1 MAVLA
6 AILPLVSQSSA
17 LALVL
22 YRLAAVD
29 AYAAKELLRAAKAIS
44 NLALI
49 VKEVGTIIKEDDRL
63 PSAEAFETIEDI
75 LDQTSTIFNEI
86 DLLVS
91 GQDAQRKRR
100 SYDEHQDGNQ
110 APTLTP
116 QMLAR
121 LHYLDAHLDS
131 LRTTLSVMLQTLY
144 TAQSI
149 MWARVRPTVSPRQ
162 CATAVANEKQQLET
176 LIIDQQISIL
186 QASKLYERAR
196 PDARLLMENDS
207 SLSLSIVD
215 ENAPS
220 PASLARYQDKFI
232 ATLDTQSSDEQQWLA
247 SVCGISK
254 SQLDRL
260 LDRWTRLH
268 QFEEELLDAER
279 KVQAKKRETQQPF
292 VESDSEDDI
301 NPLPKFGSSGVGLD
315 SHVPHRP
322 DAIPPLF
329 TESSSL
335 QTPKSTTHQN
345 CTVPASPRSSIST
358 LPVEAAAAVEAKDKD
373 VGLDLEIPWTL
384 RTRRYYWKY
393 VDGKVQE
400 SNTDAPSSEAFA
412 HRHSWTEVQASWVC
426 KEALQESG
434 YSHTQVQ
441 KEIPDGRRT
450 KFETWFCID
459 QPLTFDQVQHLV
471 ERTVELYRKTQ
482 PPSPPLVRERTRRTS
497 FERRTQGYVPPDASN
512 DRDRTPIPPQAR
524 PPPLER
530 STTAYHISQPPPLD
544 RALSMPGQA
553 APSYPPNPRS
563 SNIHL
568 PPPSPRTSNPQI
580 PPPQATPI
588 PIPPHPSTN
597 PSFLAPSPR
606 STRSF
611 VPPTPYQPPPPPP
624 RHLQPPMSTYGQSP
638 LRASLDGARYE
649 HYSSTS
655 GASDS
660 ESVTRSRKR
669 DGSRR
674 RRRGSDER
682 RRKKGH
688 GHGKAGALM
697 GVAGLTA
704 LLDGLVGI

>member
-22 YRLAAVD
+22 YRLAAAD
-29 AYAAKELLRAAKAIS
+29 AYAAKELLKAAKAIS

-75 LDQTSTIFNEI
+75 LDQTVNILNEI
-86 DLLVS
+86 NLLVS
-91 GQDAQRKRR
+91 GQDAQRKRW
-100 SYDEHQDGNQ
+100 SYDEHRVGDQD
-110 APTLTP
+110 PTLTP
-116 QMLAR
+116 QMVAR
-121 LHYLDAHLDS
+121 LHYLEAHLDS

-162 CATAVANEKQQLET
+162 CATAVANEKQQLEI
-176 LIIDQQISIL
+176 LIIEQQISIL
-186 QASKLYERAR
+186 QASKLSERAR
-196 PDARLLMENDS
+196 PDARLLLENDS
-207 SLSLSIVD
+207 SLGLSIID
-215 ENAPS
+215 ETAPS
-220 PASLARYQDKFI
+220 PASLAKYQDRFI
-232 ATLDTQSSDEQQWLA
+232 ATLDTQTSDEQQWLA

-254 SQLDRL
+254 SQLGRL
-260 LDRWTRLH
+260 LDRWTRLR
-268 QFEEELLDAER
+268 QFEEDLLDAER
-279 KVQAKKRETQQPF
+279 RLQAQKRETQQPF
-292 VESDSEDDI
+292 VESDSEDDVD
-301 NPLPKFGSSGVGLD
+301 PLPKFGSSGVGSD
-315 SHVPHRP
+315 SHVPRRP
-322 DAIPPLF
+322 DAIPPLYA
-329 TESSSL
+329 ESSSRPI
-335 QTPKSTTHQN
+335 PKLSSHQDPA
-345 CTVPASPRSSIST
+345 VPASPRSTIST

-373 VGLDLEIPWTL
+373 DGLDLEIPWTL

-393 VDGKVQE
+393 VDGKVNE

-426 KEALQESG
+426 KEALQEAG

-441 KEIPDGRRT
+441 KEMPDGRRT
-450 KFETWFCID
+450 NFETWFCID
-459 QPLTFDQVQHLV
+459 QPLTFDQVQRLV

-482 PPSPPLVRERTRRTS
+482 PPSPPLVREHTQRTS
-497 FERRTQGYVPPDASN
+497 FERRTPGFVPPDAST
-512 DRDRTPIPPQAR
+512 DRDRTPLPPQAR
-524 PPPLER
+524 PPPLDR
-530 STTAYHISQPPPLD
+530 FTTAYYISQPPPLD
-544 RALSMPGQA
+544 RALSISGQA

-563 SNIHL
+563 SN
-568 PPPSPRTSNPQI
+568 PQI
-580 PPPQATPI
+580 PPSQATPI
-588 PIPPHPSTN
+588 PIPTHPNTN
-597 PSFLAPSPR
+597 LYFPPPSPR
-606 STRSF
+606 STRNF
-611 VPPTPYQPPPPPP
+611 AQPTPYQPPPPPP
-624 RHLQPPMSTYGQSP
+624 RHLQPPISTYGQSP
-638 LRASLDGARYE
+638 LRTSLDGARYE

-655 GASDS
+655 GNSDS

>member
-22 YRLAAVD
+22 YRVAAADV
-29 AYAAKELLRAAKAIS
+29 YAAKELLKAAKAIS

-63 PSAEAFETIEDI
+63 PSAEAFETIQDI
-75 LDQTSTIFNEI
+75 LDQTSTIFSQI
-86 DLLVS
+86 DILVS
-91 GQDAQRKRR
+91 GQDTQRKRR
-100 SYDEHQDGNQ
+100 SYDEHREGNQ
-110 APTLTP
+110 VPTLTP
-116 QMLAR
+116 EMVAR
-121 LHYLDAHLDS
+121 LHYLEAHLDS

-149 MWARVRPTVSPRQ
+149 MWARVRPTVSPSQ

-176 LIIDQQISIL
+176 LIIGQQISIL

-207 SLSLSIVD
+207 SSSLSIVD
-215 ENAPS
+215 ENAVS
-220 PASLARYQDKFI
+220 PASLAKYQDKFI
-232 ATLDTQSSDEQQWLA
+232 ATLDTQRSDEPQWLA

-254 SQLDRL
+254 SQSDRL
-260 LDRWTRLH
+260 LDRWTRLR
-268 QFEEELLDAER
+268 QFEEDLLHAER
-279 KVQAKKRETQQPF
+279 RVQAQKRESQQPF

-301 NPLPKFGSSGVGLD
+301 DPLSNFTGSSVGLD
-315 SHVPHRP
+315 SSVPRRP

-329 TESSSL
+329 AESSSL
-335 QTPKSTTHQN
+335 PIPKSSLQQDP
-345 CTVPASPRSSIST
+345 TVPVSPRSSIST

-373 VGLDLEIPWTL
+373 DGLDLEIPWTL

-393 VDGKVQE
+393 IDGKVQE

-426 KEALQESG
+426 KEALQEVG

-459 QPLTFDQVQHLV
+459 QPLTFDQVQRLV
-471 ERTVELYRKTQ
+471 ERTVDLYRKTQ
-482 PPSPPLVRERTRRTS
+482 PPSPPLARERTRRTS
-497 FERRTQGYVPPDASN
+497 FERRTPYVPPDAGN
-512 DRDRTPIPPQAR
+512 DHDRTPLAPQGR

-544 RALSMPGQA
+544 RAFSMPGQPP
-553 APSYPPNPRS
+553 PSYPPNPRS
-563 SNIHL
+563 SNLHL
-568 PPPSPRTSNPQI
+568 PPP
-580 PPPQATPI
+580 PPLPQATPI
-588 PIPPHPSTN
+588 PIAPHPN
-597 PSFLAPSPR
+597 MNQSFPPPSPR
-606 STRSF
+606 STRTF
-611 VPPTPYQPPPPPP
+611 VPPTPYQPP
-624 RHLQPPMSTYGQSP
+624 RHLQPPMHAQSP
-638 LRASLDGARYE
+638 LRTSLDGSRHD

-655 GASDS
+655 GTSDS
-660 ESVTRSRKR
+660 ESVTRSRKPR
-669 DGSRR
+669 EGSRR
-674 RRRGSDER
+674 RRRGSDGSRRDRER
-682 RRKKGH
+682 ERERKKGH